1 LTTNKL
7 NIQLLTH
14 LLQLYGIKDVVSS
27 PGSRNAPLSIG
38 FNRNSAFNCYTI
50 PDERSAAFF
59 ALGIIQATDK
69 PVVIHC
75 TSGSAVLNYAP
86 AIAEAYYQ
94 KLPLIII
101 TADRPKNLISVGD
114 GQTIRQE
121 NVYQNYI
128 KNSYVLTEENEPDFS
143 VENSQKII
151 EKAIQNCT
159 DKISGPVHINIP
171 FSEPLYELSELD
183 KSISTITLNK
193 ENKNTGYQL
202 DINLKKL
209 FNSSKK
215 KLVIVGQL
223 PQNHKL
229 ENTLKK
235 LSTHP
240 SITILTESTSN
251 VSDPNFI
258 PCIDRTISAISDTKN
273 FVPDL
278 LITLGNNIISK
289 KIKQLFR
296 ENKPA
301 HHWHIGHEYEPMN
314 TFFSLTESIE
324 ADPKEVLIELEQN
337 AEPLESN
344 YNTLWKGLSL
354 NNKEKHTD
362 FLKTAAFSDLKAFEI
377 VLDSIPENSVLQMG
391 NSSVVRYI
399 QLFEPLSNINYLSN
413 RGVSGIDGSTSTS
426 VGFANKT
433 NKTVTCITGDL
444 SFIYDSN
451 AFWNNYL
458 TSNLKIIIINNGGG
472 GIFKIID
479 GPNEVEELEKYFVA
493 KQNINIQSFCK
504 TFQLNYLF
512 ANDATSLEDKL
523 VELYHPSGENF
534 EPPTVLEVDTK
545 KIDNH
550 IILKDYFRH
559 LKTK

>member
-1 LTTNKL
+1 MTTNKL

-38 FNRNSAFNCYTI
+38 FNRNTSFNCYTI

-75 TSGSAVLNYAP
+75 TSGSAVLNYTP

-94 KLPLIII
+94 KLPLIIV
-101 TADRPKNLISVGD
+101 TADRPKKLVSIGD

-121 NVYQNYI
+121 NIYQNYI
-128 KNSYVLTEENEPDFS
+128 KKSYSLVEENESDFS
-143 VENSQKII
+143 IENNQNII

-171 FSEPLYELSELD
+171 FSEPLYELSEID
-183 KSISTITLNK
+183 KSTYTITLNK

-202 DINLKKL
+202 DENIKKL
-209 FNSSKK
+209 FNSSKT
-215 KLVIVGQL
+215 KLIIAGQL

-229 ENTLKK
+229 ESNLKK
-235 LSTHP
+235 LSAHP
-240 SITILTESTSN
+240 SVAILTESTSN

-258 PCIDRTISAISDTKN
+258 SCIDRTISAISEPKN
-273 FVPDL
+273 YVPDL

-296 ENKPA
+296 ENKPS

-324 ADPKEVLIELEQN
+324 ANPKEVLNQLEQN
-337 AEPLESN
+337 TEPLESN
-344 YNTLWKGLSL
+344 YNTLWKGISL
-354 NNKEKHTD
+354 NNREKHTD
-362 FLKTAAFSDLKAFEI
+362 FLKKVPFCDLKAFEI
-377 VLDSIPENSVLQMG
+377 VLDSIPESSVLQMG

-399 QLFEPLSNINYLSN
+399 QLFNPIQSINYLGN
-413 RGVSGIDGSTSTS
+413 RGVSGIDGSTSTA

-433 NKTVTCITGDL
+433 NKTITCITGDL

-458 TSNLKIIIINNGGG
+458 TSNLKIIVINNGGG

-479 GPNEVEELEKYFVA
+479 GPNKVEELEKYFVA
-493 KQNINIQSFCK
+493 KQNVDIQSFCK

-512 ANDATSLEDKL
+512 ANDIESLEEKL
-523 VELYHPSGENF
+523 AELYHPTGENF
-534 EPPTVLEVDTK
+534 EPPTVLEIDTQ

-559 LKTK
+559 LKT